1 MTLPARID
9 AVWLRRP
16 ATQAVFEAIERAG
29 FEARAVG
36 GAVRN
41 ALIGKP
47 VSDVDIATTALP
59 DDVIRAA
66 AAAGLAAHPTGIAHG
81 TVTVVSSGIPHE
93 VTTLRRDRETF
104 GRHATVD
111 FTNNWIED
119 AQRRDFTINALYC
132 DRSGAVHDPLGGH
145 GDLEARRVRF
155 IGDAVHRIRE
165 DYLRILRFF
174 RFSAEYAQ
182 SAPDEAGLSACGAER
197 AGLEQISAER
207 VRMELL
213 KILSA
218 PRAIEIVDVMHQH
231 GFLAPL
237 LCFAPAPAVHTRTAA
252 LDDELARAPDAI
264 ARLGALCARIPE
276 DGRRL
281 AQRLR
286 LSGHERERLLAM
298 VTPLPVD
305 DRSDVRSL
313 RIALYRHGAQV
324 VQDRTIQAWALS
336 GDPPHS
342 GLRHVLDTA
351 ASWVRPEL
359 PVGGADVIAAGI
371 PPGPRVGAILSQ
383 LEQIWID
390 SDFTMAR
397 EELLK
402 ELAASIA
409 RS

>member
-66 AAAGLAAHPTGIAHG
+66 VAAGLAAHPTGIAHG

-132 DRSGAVHDPLGGH
+132 DRSGAVHDPLGGF

-155 IGDAVHRIRE
+155 IGNAVQRIRE

-174 RFSAEYAQ
+174 RFTAEYAPGE
-182 SAPDEAGLSACGAER
+182 PDEAGLRACGAER
-197 AGLEQISAER
+197 AGLEQLSAER
-207 VRMELL
+207 IRMELL
-213 KILSA
+213 KILCA
-218 PRAIEIVDVMHQH
+218 PRAIEIVVVMHQH

-237 LCFAPAPAVHTRTAA
+237 LGFAPAPAVLARTAA
-252 LDDELARAPDAI
+252 LDSELARAPDAI

-276 DGRRL
+276 DARRL

-286 LSGHERERLLAM
+286 LSGHERERLVAM
-298 VTPLPVD
+298 VTLPID
-305 DRSDVRSL
+305 DRNDDPTL
-313 RIALYRHGAQV
+313 RVALYRQGAQAV
-324 VQDRTIQAWALS
+324 KDRAIQAWALS
-336 GDPPHS
+336 GDPKHP
-342 GLRHVLDTA
+342 GLRNALDTA

-371 PPGPRVGAILSQ
+371 PPGPRVGTILGQ

-397 EELLK
+397 RALLD
-402 ELAASIA
+402 ELAAILA
-409 RS
+409 RP